1 MEKEQYGLDGSWTE
15 AEIRVNASTEFTN
28 YLNLKCLQPK
38 ANAVPLTPPTT
49 RLSKRKWI
57 AELFG
62 THAGQNQEHRAQ
74 PSAPDI
80 AYEVDDENI
89 VNTGLILF
97 LEAITSL
104 IKPRK
109 VEWTMKRVALKAI
122 SQSACYEAQLDGAL
136 WTSLGRILRALLEV
150 KRMGR
155 YQDASTDVNITTQEA
170 AEIVGWL
177 KHSAGGVE
185 KLLNGHRLLISQDAN
200 QIFLSFA
207 RANVEYYDYLENGN
221 VAGEPFLSIQKW
233 GPWQVNHKD
242 HMKQL
247 ATILAAIIL
256 SLDE

>member
-28 YLNLKCLQPK
+28 YLNLVGTANQAESLSEEDEGWPGAFFPTLQFQQKCLQPK

-122 SQSACYEAQLDGAL
+122 FQSACYEAQLDGAL
-136 WTSLGRILRALLEV
+136 W
-150 KRMGR
+150 KM
-155 YQDASTDVNITTQEA
+155 
-170 AEIVGWL
+170 
-177 KHSAGGVE
+177 
-185 KLLNGHRLLISQDAN
+185 RL
-200 QIFLSFA
+200 
-207 RANVEYYDYLENGN
+207 
-221 VAGEPFLSIQKW
+221 P
-233 GPWQVNHKD
+233 
-242 HMKQL
+242 M
-247 ATILAAIIL
+247 
-256 SLDE
+256 